1 MSYQEP
7 DTHINDKVKKVLNLS
22 NYATKNELNDA
33 ASVGISNLA
42 ASSDFAALKVEVY
55 KLDSDKLV
63 NVPTSLN
70 NL

>member
-33 ASVGISNLA
+33 AGVGISNLA
-42 ASSDFAALKVEVY
+42 AQSDFAALKVDVY

-63 NVPTSLN
+63 NVSTSLN

>member
-42 ASSDFAALKVEVY
+42 ASSDFDALKVEVY